1 MKKFLFIVISSLII
15 CSTASAKKN
24 FSRGYFFALIED
36 KGSTGFV
43 LRYHNE
49 KNLNKFEII
58 LPKNSPPIISDYH
71 SRYGVL
77 GGSRS
82 KPRKHGGV
90 DFYQVP
96 GEKILAAADGKV
108 YGVKKK
114 DKCVGNQFAIYFGKS
129 PDGTSLYASHMHVG
143 KIYVKKGD
151 LVLDCGTSH
160 YIFNVK
166 NLFQNV
172 FNITKIGGCIYHSIG
187 SNGYYDQA
195 FYQFSPTLLIKVYK
209 NLEILFSCQIF
220 PKNQRLVKNY
230 FHNSY
235 YYNSPN
241 KSKTLIAFFILKVE
255 NSKLNLNP
263 QFEYNYLTNSKNK
276 EGLNL
281 TENEVLY
288 DKRSFNKKI
297 RNLVYENINNILEKI
312 HFI

>member
-24 FSRGYFFALIED
+24 FSRGYFFDLIED

-49 KNLNKFEII
+49 KNPNKFEII

-96 GEKILAAADGKV
+96 GEKILAAADGKI

-129 PDGTSLYASHMHVG
+129 PEGTSLYASHMHVG

-151 LVLDCGTSH
+151 LVKRGQHVADAG
-160 YIFNVK
+160 
-166 NLFQNV
+166 
-172 FNITKIGGCIYHSIG
+172 
-187 SNGYYDQA
+187 D
-195 FYQFSPTLLIKVYK
+195 
-209 NLEILFSCQIF
+209 
-220 PKNQRLVKNY
+220 LVKTSCGGGMEHLH
-230 FHNSY
+230 FHMSKRRGTDPSFWGSWRFLGKPSGWINPHLYWTGGIGKPECFVKGKSY
-235 YYNSPN
+235 P
-241 KSKTLIAFFILKVE
+241 
-255 NSKLNLNP
+255 
-263 QFEYNYLTNSKNK
+263 
-276 EGLNL
+276 EGLITLPVECKN
-281 TENEVLY
+281 
-288 DKRSFNKKI
+288 
-297 RNLVYENINNILEKI
+297 
-312 HFI
+312 

>member
-24 FSRGYFFALIED
+24 FSRGYFFGLVED

-49 KNLNKFEII
+49 KNPNKFEII

-129 PDGTSLYASHMHVG
+129 PDGTRLYATHMHVG
-143 KIYVKKGD
+143 KMYVKKGD
-151 LVLDCGTSH
+151 LVKRGQHVADAG
-160 YIFNVK
+160 
-166 NLFQNV
+166 
-172 FNITKIGGCIYHSIG
+172 
-187 SNGYYDQA
+187 D
-195 FYQFSPTLLIKVYK
+195 
-209 NLEILFSCQIF
+209 
-220 PKNQRLVKNY
+220 LVKTSCGGGMEHLH
-230 FHNSY
+230 FHMSKRRGTDPSSWGSWRFLGKPSGWINPHLYWTGGIGKPECFVEGKSY
-235 YYNSPN
+235 P
-241 KSKTLIAFFILKVE
+241 
-255 NSKLNLNP
+255 
-263 QFEYNYLTNSKNK
+263 
-276 EGLNL
+276 EGLL
-281 TENEVLY
+281 TLPVECKN
-288 DKRSFNKKI
+288 
-297 RNLVYENINNILEKI
+297 
-312 HFI
+312 

>member
-24 FSRGYFFALIED
+24 FSRGYFFDLIED

-49 KNLNKFEII
+49 KNPNKFEII

-129 PDGTSLYASHMHVG
+129 PEGTSLYASHMHVG
-143 KIYVKKGD
+143 KMYVKKGD
-151 LVLDCGTSH
+151 LVKRGQHVADAG
-160 YIFNVK
+160 
-166 NLFQNV
+166 
-172 FNITKIGGCIYHSIG
+172 
-187 SNGYYDQA
+187 D
-195 FYQFSPTLLIKVYK
+195 
-209 NLEILFSCQIF
+209 
-220 PKNQRLVKNY
+220 LVKTSCGGGMEHLH
-230 FHNSY
+230 FHMSKRRGTDPSFWGSWRFLGKPSGWINPHLYWTGGIGKPECFVKGKSY
-235 YYNSPN
+235 P
-241 KSKTLIAFFILKVE
+241 
-255 NSKLNLNP
+255 
-263 QFEYNYLTNSKNK
+263 
-276 EGLNL
+276 EGLL
-281 TENEVLY
+281 TLPVECKN
-288 DKRSFNKKI
+288 
-297 RNLVYENINNILEKI
+297 
-312 HFI
+312 

>member
-24 FSRGYFFALIED
+24 FSRGYFFDLIED

-49 KNLNKFEII
+49 KNPNKFEII

-129 PDGTSLYASHMHVG
+129 PEGTSLYATHMHVG
-143 KIYVKKGD
+143 KMYVKKGD
-151 LVLDCGTSH
+151 LVKRGQHVADAGDLVRTFCGGGMEHLHFHMSKRRGTDPSFWGSWRFLGKPSGWINPH
-160 YIFNVK
+160 LYW
-166 NLFQNV
+166 
-172 FNITKIGGCIYHSIG
+172 TGGIGKPECFVEG
-187 SNGYYDQA
+187 
-195 FYQFSPTLLIKVYK
+195 K
-209 NLEILFSCQIF
+209 
-220 PKNQRLVKNY
+220 
-230 FHNSY
+230 SY
-235 YYNSPN
+235 P
-241 KSKTLIAFFILKVE
+241 
-255 NSKLNLNP
+255 
-263 QFEYNYLTNSKNK
+263 
-276 EGLNL
+276 EGLL
-281 TENEVLY
+281 TLPVECKN
-288 DKRSFNKKI
+288 
-297 RNLVYENINNILEKI
+297 
-312 HFI
+312 

>member
-24 FSRGYFFALIED
+24 FSRGYFFDLIED

-49 KNLNKFEII
+49 KNPNKFEII

-151 LVLDCGTSH
+151 LVKRGQHVADAG
-160 YIFNVK
+160 
-166 NLFQNV
+166 
-172 FNITKIGGCIYHSIG
+172 
-187 SNGYYDQA
+187 D
-195 FYQFSPTLLIKVYK
+195 
-209 NLEILFSCQIF
+209 
-220 PKNQRLVKNY
+220 LVKTSCGGGMEHLH
-230 FHNSY
+230 FHMSKRRGTDSSFWGSWRFLGKPSGWINPHLYWTGGIGKPECFVKGKSY
-235 YYNSPN
+235 P
-241 KSKTLIAFFILKVE
+241 
-255 NSKLNLNP
+255 
-263 QFEYNYLTNSKNK
+263 
-276 EGLNL
+276 EGLL
-281 TENEVLY
+281 TLPVECKN
-288 DKRSFNKKI
+288 
-297 RNLVYENINNILEKI
+297 
-312 HFI
+312 